1 MKIEIYSKNL
11 KTYNVHI
18 NILYI
23 YNKTYDINMKYIIKI
38 KLYINI
44 KHIIKTSIFATFQ
57 LGFDKVRAK

>member
-1 MKIEIYSKNL
+1 M
-11 KTYNVHI
+11 
-18 NILYI
+18 LYI